1 MVAGPLGER
10 RAAWSGPRRATERRR
25 SGDGAAAERKE
36 DGVQYI
42 FLIYGDESEG
52 SSSPDEMAKSM
63 QEWGDYTQ
71 YLKDKGY
78 HLAGEALYPT
88 HDATTVRVRDGK
100 TITTDGPFAE
110 TKEQLGGYYLVDCP
124 SLDEAIEASAKM
136 PVGPDGSVEIRP
148 IMLFDEEGQPS
159 S

>member
-1 MVAGPLGER
+1 VEPAR
-10 RAAWSGPRRATERRR
+10 RSLARR
-25 SGDGAAAERKE
+25 SGGHGGRTDRPGTGRGKAEDGKE

-42 FLIYGDESEG
+42 FLIYGDESRGG
-52 SSSPDEMAKSM
+52 STSPDEMAKSM

-110 TKEQLGGYYLVDCP
+110 TKEQLGGFYLVDCP

-136 PVGPDGSVEIRP
+136 PVGDDGSVEIRP
-148 IMLFDEEGQPS
+148 VMLFDEEGQPS